1 MIPNAKMLKWSIRT
15 ICVGMTFLA
24 AACADLVRPPA
35 PPPPQADLTESLP
48 IFVGSDALVEKWR
61 RVQVWGKSDWRLI
74 AMDGDVVI
82 EPVVDRSSTALAR
95 WIEFDTLKCPVAEWI
110 WRVDALP
117 PGADLT
123 TRKAEDVAASVF
135 FVFGDP
141 GTFSNPEP
149 VPTIRYV
156 WSAGDEAAGTVINS
170 PYFPDNLRNIVVR
183 SGGAGAG
190 WVTEQRNLHEDYVRA
205 FGQPPSDRVQVFA
218 LFTDNDHLG
227 EPVKAFY
234 LSARMLCSELPETGV
249 LF

>member
-1 MIPNAKMLKWSIRT
+1 MILDVNMRKRALR
-15 ICVGMTFLA
+15 GMCLGLALA
-24 AACADLVRPPA
+24 AAGCADLVLPPA

-48 IFVGSDALVEKWR
+48 VFVASDALVEKWR
-61 RVQVWGKSDWRLI
+61 RVQVWGKSDWRLV
-74 AMDGDVVI
+74 AMDESVVI

-95 WIEFDTLKCPVAEWI
+95 WIEFDTLKCPVAEWT

-117 PGADLT
+117 LGADLT

-141 GTFSNPEP
+141 GTFSNPDP

-156 WSAGDEAAGTVINS
+156 WAAGDEAAGEVIKS

-183 SGGAGAG
+183 SGGAGEG

-205 FGQPPSDRVQVFA
+205 FGKPPSDRVQVFA

-234 LSARMLCSELPETGV
+234 LSARMLCSELPEKGI